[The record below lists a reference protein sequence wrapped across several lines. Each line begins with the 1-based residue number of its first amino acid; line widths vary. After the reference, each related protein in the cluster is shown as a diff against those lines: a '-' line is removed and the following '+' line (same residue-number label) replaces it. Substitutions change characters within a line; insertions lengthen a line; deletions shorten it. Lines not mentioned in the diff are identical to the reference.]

1 MIMHVGFHAPIA
13 LVTGTMTP
21 VLSFGTSDM
30 ETFSMR
36 ALIAGCFRWLNEPVN
51 LFEGDFIVRV

>member
-1 MIMHVGFHAPIA
+1 MKVVAPPVIMHVGFHAPIA

-36 ALIAGCFRWLNEPVN
+36 ALIAEAVLDGLMS
-51 LFEGDFIVRV
+51 L